1 MAVAKAYGARKII
14 AFDIEQNR
22 VDFAV
27 KNYANVGVLC
37 PTDKVDDPVSFGRD
51 FVLPKLRENG
61 LESGVDVA
69 IEVTGAESAVSM
81 AIYALRAQGTCKSKH
96 EEQRESQVQVT
107 EFYLQYRC
115 AGWATL
121 EASTSSYAPGYRER
135 AYYSGQVLLFEKIL
149 SLANYYHHA
158 GTVSYSWGCFEE
170 AIDLINRKLVDLSP
184 MITATYPLTKSQEAF
199 EAQHR
204 RSDIKIIIMN
214 QE

>member
-14 AFDIEQNR
+14 AFDIEQSR

-27 KNYANVGVLC
+27 KNYANIGVLC

-51 FVLPKLRENG
+51 FILEKLRENG
-61 LESGVDVA
+61 LEFGVDVA

-96 EEQRESQVQVT
+96 EEQRTCRVQVT
-107 EFYLQYRC
+107 KLHLQYRC
-115 AGWATL
+115 PGWTTL
-121 EASTSSYAPGYRER
+121 EASKSSNAPSYGQR
-135 AYYSGQVLLFEKIL
+135 AYYSGQVLLFQRIF
-149 SLANYYHHA
+149 SLANHYDHV
-158 GTVSYSWGCFEE
+158 GTVSYGWGCFEE
-170 AIDLINRKLVDLSP
+170 AIDLIDRKLVDLSP

-199 EAQHR
+199 EAQLR